1 MVDGHLFDTLSSIA
15 QSIRKS
21 TERPF
26 GGVQAR
32 PDRPRICRA
41 DLTYML
47 YSWSLLGIFSNYLQ
61 LPKAIPNPSS
71 LSKAWNGRNVS
82 SIQSPSHKYFGRK
95 ITVRCLPFPG
105 LGRVPDA
112 PVVEFVDLLNSLRM
126 GVASQTA
133 VATFNG
139 LRRPLDAVDGIVP
152 TELFPLRNEVD
163 KANKTKLDALK
174 TEPLIYES
182 RDTGNAT
189 EERKATILKNMVAQ
203 RVLEIKADAQVMLIK
218 NVDEN
223 LVNGSVG
230 RVLGFYMISEVCGSS
245 GEITSKGGNGFIRKV
260 LLEDDGKTPAQKKG
274 VERESQSVDV
284 KPKSKS
290 GSQESTEKFPLVEF
304 RTPLGKEVVLVGR
317 DEFKVEETDGTVVAR
332 RVQVNPTSPTSPR
345 SLIVGSRSRWSSP
358 GQCRY
363 TRAKARRSST

>member
-1 MVDGHLFDTLSSIA
+1 
-15 QSIRKS
+15 
-21 TERPF
+21 
-26 GGVQAR
+26 
-32 PDRPRICRA
+32 
-41 DLTYML
+41 
-47 YSWSLLGIFSNYLQ
+47 
-61 LPKAIPNPSS
+61 
-71 LSKAWNGRNVS
+71 
-82 SIQSPSHKYFGRK
+82 
-95 ITVRCLPFPG
+95 
-105 LGRVPDA
+105 
-112 PVVEFVDLLNSLRM
+112 M

-203 RVLEIKADAQVMLIK
+203 QVLEIKPDAQVMLIK

-260 LLEDDGKTPAQKKG
+260 LLEDDGKTPAQKRG
-274 VERESQSVDV
+274 AERASQSADV

-332 RVQVNPTSPTSPR
+332 RVQVNPTSPNQSG
-345 SLIVGSRSRWSSP
+345 IVDNGV
-358 GQCRY
+358 
-363 TRAKARRSST
+363 